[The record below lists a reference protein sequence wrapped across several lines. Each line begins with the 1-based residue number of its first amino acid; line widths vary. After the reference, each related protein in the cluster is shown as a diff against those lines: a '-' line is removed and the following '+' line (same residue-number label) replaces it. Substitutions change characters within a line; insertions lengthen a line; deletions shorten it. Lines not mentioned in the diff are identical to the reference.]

1 MTVVSFVHMDKG
13 TKEDYDLLMSRER
26 AHKAAHHVDNVLA
39 LLKAA
44 GDLPDSGYQIT
55 RFEHSLQSATLAERD
70 GQDEEMIV
78 AALLHDIGD
87 GIAPDNHSEFAASVL
102 RPYVSE
108 RTYWIVKHHGIFQ
121 GIYFWHHIGW
131 DQHARERYRGH
142 QWFQACADF
151 CAKYDQNAFD
161 PNYDTAPL
169 SHFEPMV
176 RRVLGRAPFAWEM
189 APAAE

>member
-1 MTVVSFVHMDKG
+1 MQIVNFVHMDKG
-13 TKEDYDLLMSRER
+13 TKAEYDLLMSRER
-26 AHKAAHHVDNVLA
+26 AHKAAHHIDNVLA
-39 LLKAA
+39 LLKA
-44 GDLPDSGYQIT
+44 GDIPDSGYQIS
-55 RFEHSLQSATLAERD
+55 RYQHSLQSATLAERD

-87 GIAPDNHSEFAASVL
+87 TIAPDNHSDFAASVL

-131 DQHARERYRGH
+131 DQNARDRYRGH

-151 CAKYDQNAFD
+151 CEKYDQNAFD
-161 PNYDTAPL
+161 PAYDTLPL
-169 SHFEPMV
+169 EHFEPMV
-176 RRVLGRAPFAWEM
+176 RRVLGREPFAWET
-189 APAAE
+189 AAAAE